1 MSMLDMVEMS
11 GLRPDLHF
19 AWCAESVSDAIVT
32 CRSTKNPLE
41 ASSPYFALTLPT
53 ANGPTSAAPGS
64 TALAVSRN
72 LSNVPAFCA
81 VSAHPRQ
88 GQHRLPDPLLWFGLV
103 TSCGSQLMLY
113 RMMLGTCARRSGDAS
128 HLTSGP
134 GRFPRRLLGPRLL
147 RSNVPTQERCRLARL
162 RHRCEPQLRYSTA
175 RP

>member
-1 MSMLDMVEMS
+1 MGMLDMVEMS

-88 GQHRLPDPLLWFGLV
+88 GQHRLPDPPAVVWPGDFLWV
-103 TSCGSQLMLY
+103 TVDAVSND
-113 RMMLGTCARRSGDAS
+113 ARHVCPSERRRVPPYIRAW
-128 HLTSGP
+128 P
-134 GRFPRRLLGPRLL
+134 FPSPPLGPE
-147 RSNVPTQERCRLARL
+147 VA
-162 RHRCEPQLRYSTA
+162 
-175 RP
+175 